1 MPSTDIDDERLTN
14 EEKLLRIRYVTRS
27 NLVKLLDGSNFF
39 VIRYA
44 AMNMGQE
51 VKQALITVKRELA
64 VIKTLED
71 LIPVAQQIRGL
82 ISVR

>member
-1 MPSTDIDDERLTN
+1 
-14 EEKLLRIRYVTRS
+14 
-27 NLVKLLDGSNFF
+27 
-39 VIRYA
+39 
-44 AMNMGQE
+44 MGQE

-64 VIKTLED
+64 VIKTLEE